1 MKFHRFRPFF
11 PYCFTQETCS
21 ATPAGP
27 VVQPV
32 LGCSRSPH
40 RQCSRLLL
48 LLSEPN
54 LLLDHL
60 FEHLRNTD
68 VSRVGSTDVFGI
80 FGVMLL
86 CIVLYILKL
95 SARPN
100 IFVHHSAFS
109 FSFNSKKKQLI
120 DLRLI
125 HYIYQWIIQ
134 SCFDHDLH
142 YWPQHPPNVA
152 TSDSTF
158 IPLRLSAGHQ
168 SSVQAFTAQGAGNV
182 TW

>member
-1 MKFHRFRPFF
+1 ML
-11 PYCFTQETCS
+11 TQETCS

-27 VVQPV
+27 VVQLV
-32 LGCSRSPH
+32 LGCSHSPH
-40 RQCSRLLL
+40 RQSRLLL

-60 FEHLRNTD
+60 FEHLRSTD
-68 VSRVGSTDVFGI
+68 VSRVGSRVFRALMYLESLEWCCSALFYI
-80 FGVMLL
+80 FWNFLPNP
-86 CIVLYILKL
+86 IYLYIIQPLV
-95 SARPN
+95 SA
-100 IFVHHSAFS
+100 ST
-109 FSFNSKKKQLI
+109 I

-158 IPLRLSAGHQ
+158 IPLRLSASHQ